1 MSGVGMKREHAQMA
15 SGAPLERAVPPPPV
29 DAGAGTVA
37 LPRRP
42 DFGREGRPIGLYAN
56 HFLIKCDKMPELTLY
71 DVTITPPSPARTS
84 QGADQVREGG
94 GAEAAAE
101 AVSVRSPNP
110 RRPLARRFRLC
121 PPRAT
126 NSALALRT
134 RRPVTHPRTQH
145 HHAEPREAE
154 SLACAGVRR

>member
-15 SGAPLERAVPPPPV
+15 SGAPLERAVPPPPL

-71 DVTITPPSPARTS
+71 DVTITLPPPRGPPKAQTK
-84 QGADQVREGG
+84 
-94 GAEAAAE
+94 
-101 AVSVRSPNP
+101 SVKEEERKLPP
-110 RRPLARRFRLC
+110 RLC
-121 PPRAT
+121 RCVR
-126 NSALALRT
+126 LT
-134 RRPVTHPRTQH
+134 RVAR
-145 HHAEPREAE
+145 
-154 SLACAGVRR
+154 